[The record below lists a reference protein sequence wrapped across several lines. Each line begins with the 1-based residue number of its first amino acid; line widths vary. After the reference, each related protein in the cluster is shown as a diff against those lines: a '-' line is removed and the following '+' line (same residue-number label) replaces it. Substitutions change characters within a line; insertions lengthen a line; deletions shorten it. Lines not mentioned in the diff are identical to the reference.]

1 MPEAVWRNRLRARPG
16 RIDVALVLVAL
27 AAVLAMPSPLASR
40 TAGASLRLQ
49 SVYGSLAP
57 APPGATPTGLAPAGA
72 SLPLTVGPAPVS
84 VAVSGSQT
92 YGGAASFSGSDS
104 PPAGVSVDTTALS
117 CTTVGTS
124 TPIGATLSA
133 GPYTLKPAS
142 CSGATLSGANAANYG
157 VAYTSAAGDFTVA
170 PAALTVTASS
180 GAITYGGT
188 VPTITPAYS
197 GFKNGDTASSLTT
210 APTCSTIVTSTS
222 GVSGSPYVT
231 SCGEAVDANYA
242 ITYAGGFVTVS
253 PALLTV
259 TASSEAM
266 TYGGTVPTITPGYAG
281 FENADTASNLT
292 TAPTCSTAATTTSP
306 ASGSPYAS
314 SCSGGADPNYSFR
327 YVNGSVTV
335 GPAPVSVASDR
346 GSPASS
352 RRAT

>member
-16 RIDVALVLVAL
+16 RIEVALVVVAL
-27 AAVLAMPSPLASR
+27 GAVATLLPPLGAK
-40 TAGASLRLQ
+40 TTGASFHLQ
-49 SVYGSLAP
+49 SVYGNQTSV
-57 APPGATPTGLAPAGA
+57 PPGATPIGPAPAGA
-72 SLPLTVGPAPVS
+72 SVSLVGPAPVS

-157 VAYTSAAGDFTVA
+157 VAYTSAAGDFTVSPA
-170 PAALTVTASS
+170 PLTVIASS

>member
-157 VAYTSAAGDFTVA
+157 VAYTSAAGDFTVSPA
-170 PAALTVTASS
+170 PLTVIASS
-180 GAITYGGT
+180 GAI
-188 VPTITPAYS
+188 
-197 GFKNGDTASSLTT
+197 
-210 APTCSTIVTSTS
+210 
-222 GVSGSPYVT
+222 
-231 SCGEAVDANYA
+231 
-242 ITYAGGFVTVS
+242 
-253 PALLTV
+253 
-259 TASSEAM
+259 